1 MTGTEISFPNLGIT
15 LENVRSGFDIFGFHI
30 AFYGLIIAL
39 GMMAGFMVASYQAKK
54 TGQSTEMYLDF
65 ALYAIVCAVIGA
77 RIYYV
82 IFSWDEYKNNPI
94 EIFNIRGGGL
104 AIYGGVIGGI
114 ITAIIFSKVR
124 KVKFALL
131 ADTACLG
138 LITGQII
145 GRWGNFFNTEAFGSY
160 AGNTLFA
167 MKLPWEKAVLHMSPK
182 SAEQLSAYVV
192 DGTILV
198 HPTFLYESFWN
209 LCVLIFLLW
218 YSNRKKFDGEVI
230 LLYLFFY
237 GLGRSW
243 IEGLRTDQLL
253 LWGTQIPVS
262 QGLAVIMAIGSAI
275 AIVILRTKKKRFQ
288 EKNSVYKL

>member
-1 MTGTEISFPNLGIT
+1 MTGTEISFPNLGIR
-15 LENVRSGFDIFGFHI
+15 LENVSSGFNIFGFHI
-30 AFYGLIIAL
+30 AFYGVIIAF
-39 GMMAGFMVASYQAKK
+39 GMLAGFMVASHQAKK

-82 IFSWDEYKNNPI
+82 VFSWDEYKNNPI
-94 EIFNIRGGGL
+94 EVFNIRGGGL
-104 AIYGGVIGGI
+104 AIYGGVIAGI
-114 ITAIIFSKVR
+114 ITAIVFSKAK
-124 KVKFALL
+124 KVKFTLL

-145 GRWGNFFNTEAFGSY
+145 GRWGNFFNTEAFGGY

-167 MKLPWEKAVLHMSPK
+167 MQIPWEKAVLHMSAK
-182 SAEQLSAYVV
+182 SVERLSPYVV

-198 HPTFLYESFWN
+198 HPTFLYESLWN
-209 LCVLIFLLW
+209 LCALIFLLW
-218 YSNRKKFDGEVI
+218 YSNHKKFDGEII

-262 QGLAVIMAIGSAI
+262 QGLAILMAAASAI
-275 AIVILRTKKKRFQ
+275 AIIIIRIKMKKTT
-288 EKNSVYKL
+288 EKSK

>member
-15 LENVRSGFDIFGFHI
+15 LENVKSGFDIFGFHI
-30 AFYGLIIAL
+30 AFYGVIIAF
-39 GMMAGFMVASYQAKK
+39 GMMAGFMLVTYQAKK
-54 TGQSTEMYLDF
+54 TGQNTEMYLDF
-65 ALYAIVCAVIGA
+65 ALYAIICSVIGA

-94 EIFNIRGGGL
+94 EVFNIRGGGL
-104 AIYGGVIGGI
+104 AIYGGVIAGI
-114 ITAIIFSKVR
+114 LTAVVFSKVR
-124 KVKFALL
+124 KVKFTLL

-145 GRWGNFFNTEAFGSY
+145 GRWGNFFNTEAFGGY
-160 AGNTLFA
+160 AGNSLFA
-167 MKLPWEKAVLHMSPK
+167 MQIPWEKAVTHMSGK

-198 HPTFLYESFWN
+198 HPTFLYESIWN
-209 LCVLIFLLW
+209 LCALIFLLW
-218 YSNRKKFDGEVI
+218 YSNHKKFDGEII
-230 LLYLFFY
+230 LLYLLLY
-237 GLGRSW
+237 GVGRSW

-262 QGLAVIMAIGSAI
+262 QGLAILMAAGAAI
-275 AIVILRTKKKRFQ
+275 AIFVIRMKMRKTT
-288 EKNSVYKL
+288 EKSK